1 MDSEII
7 DIIKKIPWNFVILS
21 INLVILFLILLVISD
36 INKKNFLIYKSIL
49 EVIDN
54 RLVDINYTIEDTK
67 SELLDLNDSIRRIDE
82 NLDAFEKLHKPKEI
96 IKLSKETNF

>member
-21 INLVILFLILLVISD
+21 INLVILFLILLVI
-36 INKKNFLIYKSIL
+36 
-49 EVIDN
+49 DN
-54 RLVDINYTIEDTK
+54 RLVDINYTIEDSK
-67 SELLDLNDSIRRIDE
+67 SELHDLNDSIRRIDE